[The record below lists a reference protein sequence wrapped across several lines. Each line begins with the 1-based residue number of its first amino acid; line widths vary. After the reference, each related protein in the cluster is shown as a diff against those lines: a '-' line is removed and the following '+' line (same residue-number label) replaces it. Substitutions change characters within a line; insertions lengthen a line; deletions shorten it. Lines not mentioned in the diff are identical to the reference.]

1 MIVNSN
7 FYIIIINKKRIR
19 EKLLVSL
26 IYGIKYSQTRDY
38 WRVGIKNAD
47 TIFLSLLN
55 LQKKVFEIIQKSQNY
70 RTNTA
75 FQFLIKFVAFSNNAN
90 IEKAI

>member
-1 MIVNSN
+1 MGLNTH
-7 FYIIIINKKRIR
+7 K
-19 EKLLVSL
+19 
-26 IYGIKYSQTRDY
+26 TRDY

-47 TIFLSLLN
+47 TIFLSLSLLN

-70 RTNTA
+70 RTYTA